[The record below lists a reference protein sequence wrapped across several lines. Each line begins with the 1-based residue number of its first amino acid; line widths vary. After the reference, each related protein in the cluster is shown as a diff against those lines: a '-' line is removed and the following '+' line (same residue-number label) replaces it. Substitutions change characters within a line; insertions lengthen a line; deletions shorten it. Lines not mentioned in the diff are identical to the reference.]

1 MAWTTP
7 KTDWKAEYSNIE
19 IYLGD
24 FFNVEDYNR
33 IKNNLQY
40 IDDRAKEL
48 FYGIPDLNLGADKHY
63 PIPGSPDFNNDNI
76 FADEINAI
84 ENGLQGI
91 QDVIALFDYGTAKLF
106 YENGA
111 FIDYNEL
118 NRLESAMLDLYE
130 HIESSIA
137 GKMRLSFRLGQT
149 GSTIKV

>member
-7 KTDWKAEYSNIE
+7 KTDWKAEYSNIN

-33 IKNNLQY
+33 IKNNLKY

-48 FYGIPDLNLGADKHY
+48 FFNVPTFNPGADKHF
-63 PIPGSPDFNNDNI
+63 PTPGSPDFSNDNI

-84 ENGLQGI
+84 ENGLKGI
-91 QDVIALFDYGTAKLF
+91 QDAIGLFDYGDTKLF

-111 FIDYNEL
+111 FIDYKEL
-118 NRLESAMLDLYE
+118 NRIESAFLDLYE

-137 GKMRLSFRLGQT
+137 GKLRLSYRLGQR